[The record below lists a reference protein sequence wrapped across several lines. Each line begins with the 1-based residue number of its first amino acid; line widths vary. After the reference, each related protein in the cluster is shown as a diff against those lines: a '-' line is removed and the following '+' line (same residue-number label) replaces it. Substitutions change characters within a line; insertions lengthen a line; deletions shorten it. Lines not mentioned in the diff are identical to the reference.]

1 LPRHAGRILKLWTET
16 EELAGT
22 CAFAV
27 STNMPV
33 ILQDPCDEN
42 VIRSGPAA
50 VPCSKTHGRWI
61 LAATILASSMAFID
75 GTVVNVALPALQ
87 TNLNAT
93 AMDVQWVIESYALFL
108 SALLLTGGS
117 LGDHYGRRRVFLFG
131 VVIFAVASGLCGSA
145 GNIGQLIAARAVQG
159 FGAALLVP
167 GSLAIISNSFSEQE
181 RGRAIGVWS
190 GFSAITTGIGPVLGG
205 WLIQHVS
212 WRAVFFINVP
222 LAFVVVLISLR
233 HVAERSDR
241 ETTRVD
247 WLGAILAALGLGA
260 LVYGLIESSQVG
272 FNNRLVLLALAAGV
286 VVLVLF
292 LFVESRLSQSMLPLT
307 LFRSRTFAGTN
318 LLTFL
323 LYAALGGTLF
333 FLPLNLI
340 QVQHYSPTE
349 AGAVLLPFILI
360 MSFLSRWS
368 GGLVARYGP
377 KLPLVLGPVITA
389 VGYLLF
395 LLPGI
400 GGNYWT
406 NFFPPVVV
414 LGLGMAITVAP
425 LTTTVMNSIAQ
436 NRAGIASGVNNAVA
450 RTASLIAIA
459 VLGVVMLHVFKTG
472 LHHRLSSANLPPSVV
487 QSLQTQS
494 IKLAAID
501 IPEDVS
507 FGTHQLIRRAVDE
520 SFVSGFRW
528 VMMIG
533 AALAGASAVTALF
546 WIGGTSTADS
556 SLRSVVRPKSI

>member
-1 LPRHAGRILKLWTET
+1 
-16 EELAGT
+16 
-22 CAFAV
+22 
-27 STNMPV
+27 MPV
-33 ILQDPCDEN
+33 VLQDACDEN
-42 VIRSGPAA
+42 IIRSGAA
-50 VPCSKTHGRWI
+50 AAPCSKTRGRWI

-93 AMDVQWVIESYALFL
+93 AADVQWVIESYALLL
-108 SALLLTGGS
+108 SALLLVGGS
-117 LGDHYGRRRVFLFG
+117 LGDHYGRRRVFLLG
-131 VVIFAVASGLCGSA
+131 VVIFAVASGLCGFA
-145 GNIGQLIAARAVQG
+145 GNVRQLIAARALQG

-205 WLIQHVS
+205 WLIEHVS

-222 LAFVVVLISLR
+222 IAFVVILISLR
-233 HVAERSDR
+233 HVAENSDR
-241 ETTRVD
+241 ESTRVD

-260 LVYGLIESSQVG
+260 MVYGLIQSSQVG
-272 FNNRLVLLALAAGV
+272 FDNRSVIVALAGGV
-286 VVLVLF
+286 VVLILF
-292 LFVESRLSQSMLPLT
+292 LFVESRLSQPMLPLT
-307 LFRSRTFAGTN
+307 LFRSPTFAGTN

-340 QVQHYSPTE
+340 QVQRYSPTE

-368 GGLVARYGP
+368 GGLVTRYGP
-377 KLPLVLGPVITA
+377 KLPLVVGPLITA

-395 LLPGI
+395 LLPGV
-400 GGNYWT
+400 GGNYWIS
-406 NFFPPVVV
+406 FFPPVVV

-425 LTTTVMNSIAQ
+425 LTTTVMNSISQ

-450 RTASLIAIA
+450 RAASLIAIA
-459 VLGVVMLHVFKTG
+459 VLGVVMIHVFKTN
-472 LHHRLSSANLPPSVV
+472 LNHRLISANLPNSVV
-487 QSLQTQS
+487 HSVQTQS
-494 IKLAAID
+494 TRLAAID
-501 IPEDVS
+501 ISENVNP
-507 FGTHQLIRRAVDE
+507 GTQQLIRSAIDG

-528 VMMIG
+528 VMVIG
-533 AALAGASAVTALF
+533 AALAGASAVTALL
-546 WIGGTSTADS
+546 WIGGTRVAGSPFNAGG
-556 SLRSVVRPKSI
+556 R